1 MKIIK
6 AQGSNRRKTSICF
19 FTAGTRLAKRLHGH
33 RVTVSGRKRRSEMRK
48 RTSASCKGS
57 LLIVFAS
64 QVLGRHSP
72 LHRDPS
78 CFQNQPQSIDEAL
91 QLIRGRIAAFL
102 QRLPACDGVRQ
113 LNKTIRAKIL
123 GSLSANY
130 AKPKFDAFF
139 ACCRYSAAL
148 TTQLQPVKPI
158 CHSRL
163 QPSCRTFE

>member
-1 MKIIK
+1 MLFHRRNETGKK
-6 AQGSNRRKTSICF
+6 AS
-19 FTAGTRLAKRLHGH
+19 
-33 RVTVSGRKRRSEMRK
+33 
-48 RTSASCKGS
+48 RTSGNCVWQKAPERNEKKDFS
-57 LLIVFAS
+57 LMQGQFANCIAS

-91 QLIRGRIAAFL
+91 QLVRGRIAAFL

-139 ACCRYSAAL
+139 VCCRYSAAL